1 MRTSLPLHCSTL
13 CVTLRP
19 DGEHCWAKG
28 GATPGVAQIF
38 KSWWSWPKMRLRR
51 IIFAFVCGE
60 NLWKFVSSFW
70 FLIRYCQLMYL
81 LIHVDSRGFWSRHWC
96 KASKMVKH
104 RCRWNSEQKWDKNE
118 TYESMSSQTLYTIT
132 IQWHHMTSWKV
143 GTTVINGTTVI
154 KGYQRLQVMTSLSS
168 VQFLSVPQ
176 RFISIGAVGAC
187 REEHGIFAGRVW
199 RTSGAKK
206 SGWSVSHHVSSC
218 LIMSHHVS
226 SCLIMSHHVSYVIS
240 QF

>member
-168 VQFLSVPQ
+168 VQFLSVP
-176 RFISIGAVGAC
+176 ISSSALHFDWSSWSMSWRAWHLCGQSL
-187 REEHGIFAGRVW
+187 ENVW
-199 RTSGAKK
+199 GQKK
-206 SGWSVSHHVSSC
+206 RLISVSSC